1 MASPEIKRNHLP
13 SERFSFTRNFSDYTT
28 MESGVRAIDIIT
40 LLQERVAF
48 LSGGRDGRGGPI
60 ISFPSTPKRERIKP
74 EDLRRIISYLL
85 NIPRFVAGLT
95 TRLIYDNL
103 SSLIAAL
110 SQDAWASQ
118 SSSTCE
124 AMPTPQPAPRRH

>member
-1 MASPEIKRNHLP
+1 VSQAVEWRPKKEEINTKVETFLP
-13 SERFSFTRNFSDYTT
+13 SQQDVSNYSA
-28 MESGVRAIDIIT
+28 MESGVRALDIIT

-85 NIPRFVAGLT
+85 NIPRFVAITLV
-95 TRLIYDNL
+95 L
-103 SSLIAAL
+103 
-110 SQDAWASQ
+110 
-118 SSSTCE
+118 
-124 AMPTPQPAPRRH
+124 

>member
-1 MASPEIKRNHLP
+1 
-13 SERFSFTRNFSDYTT
+13 

-85 NIPRFVAGLT
+85 SIPRLVISLT
-95 TRLIYDNL
+95 TLALID
-103 SSLIAAL
+103 SAVRMIV
-110 SQDAWASQ
+110 DI
-118 SSSTCE
+118 
-124 AMPTPQPAPRRH
+124 PATAID

>member
-1 MASPEIKRNHLP
+1 MASEKHEEINTRVEHLP
-13 SERFSFTRNFSDYTT
+13 PQSNNVSNYLTD

-85 NIPRFVAGLT
+85 NIPRFVT
-95 TRLIYDNL
+95 FDN
-103 SSLIAAL
+103 
-110 SQDAWASQ
+110 
-118 SSSTCE
+118 
-124 AMPTPQPAPRRH
+124 

>member
-1 MASPEIKRNHLP
+1 
-13 SERFSFTRNFSDYTT
+13 

-60 ISFPSTPKRERIKP
+60 VSFPSTPKRERIKP

-85 NIPRFVAGLT
+85 NIPRLVVWLSDLKIGVALVV
-95 TRLIYDNL
+95 
-103 SSLIAAL
+103 
-110 SQDAWASQ
+110 
-118 SSSTCE
+118 
-124 AMPTPQPAPRRH
+124 